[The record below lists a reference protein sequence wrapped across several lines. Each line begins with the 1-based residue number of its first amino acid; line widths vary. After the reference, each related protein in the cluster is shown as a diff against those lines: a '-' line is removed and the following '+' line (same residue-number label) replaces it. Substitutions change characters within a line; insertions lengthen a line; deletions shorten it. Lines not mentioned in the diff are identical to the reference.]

1 MKLDTITVVQRTF
14 TAVQSE
20 ATLFATRLYDHLF
33 RLDPDLRSVFPKR
46 MAAHKETFMVGL
58 ADIVNNLDRPFVLIQ
73 STLKPLGLKHG
84 RYNINPAHYDTFATA
99 LQAALAET
107 LGDSYTS
114 EVDSAWMETYY
125 LVVGVMRERTF
136 KKGVFK

>member
-1 MKLDTITVVQRTF
+1 MKLDRISLVQTTF

-33 RLDPDLRSVFPKR
+33 RLDSDLCGLFP
-46 MAAHKETFMVGL
+46 AGTAEHGETFMVGL
-58 ADIVNNLDRPFVLIQ
+58 AEIVNNLDRPFVLIQ

-84 RYNINPAHYDTFATA
+84 RYDIDPAHYDTFATA

-107 LGDSYTS
+107 LGDGYTS

-125 LVVGVMRERTF
+125 LVFGVMRERTF